1 MDEAADN
8 GAVEFSDSEETP
20 VEERRFLFEEVL
32 DQADVCDPGNCEI
45 RCIINVVTVSLIG
58 QKYTAYIGDVI

>member
-1 MDEAADN
+1 MDVQNKIEPKMDEAADN

-32 DQADVCDPGNCEI
+32 D
-45 RCIINVVTVSLIG
+45 
-58 QKYTAYIGDVI
+58 